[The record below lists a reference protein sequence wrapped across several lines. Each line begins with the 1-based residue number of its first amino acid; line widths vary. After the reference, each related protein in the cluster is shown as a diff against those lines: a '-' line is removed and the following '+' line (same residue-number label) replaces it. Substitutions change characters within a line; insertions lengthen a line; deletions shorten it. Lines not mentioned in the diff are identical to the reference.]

1 MTTPSLQT
9 LLNGGRIFLADG
21 GLETCMIYHEGLDLP
36 HFASFVLVDRADGQ
50 EALRRY
56 FTGYMEIAKR
66 SGSGFVLDT
75 ATWRANMGWA
85 PALGV
90 AEPEIRAVNGRAAE
104 FARQLRDA
112 HATPDF
118 PIVVNGAIGPSGDG
132 YRVDAALTAERA
144 EALHRPQIEAL
155 AEAGV
160 DMVTAVTMTHVGEA
174 LGVARA
180 ARAAGVPHVLS
191 FTVEVDGRLPSGE
204 PLHEALAETEAKTG
218 GSALFYMVN
227 CAHPTHF
234 ARELLGPMR
243 DRIGGIRANTS
254 RLSHAEL
261 DLATE
266 LDDGDPIE
274 FGHFYGA
281 FGRYLPNLRLIG
293 GCCGSDHRHVGE
305 ACGHLTRKAA

>member
-1 MTTPSLQT
+1 MTAPSLQN
-9 LLNGGRIFLADG
+9 LFSGGRIFLADG

-36 HFASFVLVDRADGQ
+36 QFASFVLVDSADGRA
-50 EALRRY
+50 ALRRY
-56 FTGYMEIAKR
+56 FTRYINIAKR
-66 SGSGFVLDT
+66 SGTGFVLDT

-104 FARQLRDA
+104 FARELRDA
-112 HATPDF
+112 HATLEF

-132 YRVDAALTAERA
+132 YRVEATLTAEQA
-144 EALHRPQIEAL
+144 EALHRPQVEAL

-160 DMVTAVTMTHVGEA
+160 DMVTAVTMTHVREA

-191 FTVEVDGRLPSGE
+191 FTVEVDGRLPSGQ
-204 PLHEALAETEAKTG
+204 PLHEALAEMEAETS

-234 ARELLGPMR
+234 ARELSGPMR
-243 DRIGGIRANTS
+243 DRIGGIRANAS

-305 ACGHLTRKAA
+305 ACGHLARRAA